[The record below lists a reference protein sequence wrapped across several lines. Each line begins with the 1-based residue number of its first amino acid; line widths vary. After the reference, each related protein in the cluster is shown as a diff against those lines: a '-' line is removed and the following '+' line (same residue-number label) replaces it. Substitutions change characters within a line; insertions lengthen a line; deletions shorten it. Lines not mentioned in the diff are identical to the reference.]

1 MNHNDLVAMLQEGRT
16 MEDIA
21 NEMTAMLNKAQKEY
35 EDQKAK
41 ELEANKVAEA
51 EKNLKAAT
59 LNYMRAVAP
68 ELFDCSKEELAE
80 LEDMLGETI
89 LEMTNTIQAMLPL
102 LHMATKSKEV
112 KKSKS
117 ADDVIAD
124 FLRTLN

>member
-102 LHMATKSKEV
+102 LRIATKSKEV